1 MGSCSWRTPPG
12 GSCDEAPPRARDPLR
27 PRRGSRLPRLCP
39 RLDTASRPAPRRD
52 DRSALRGGRRRLA
65 RDPPEDAMTLRR
77 LGTAAAALLLARRAF
92 AEPLRETHYGLPRDV
107 SLDGHRIDELIH
119 FTLVGSV
126 LVFVVVAAVM
136 VYALVRH

>member
-27 PRRGSRLPRLCP
+27 
-39 RLDTASRPAPRRD
+39 
-52 DRSALRGGRRRLA
+52 
-65 RDPPEDAMTLRR
+65 
-77 LGTAAAALLLARRAF
+77 ARRAF

-136 VYALVRH
+136 VYALVRHRRSHATLYTHGSRGSVGVLLGFVGLVTVAVDGNLFIHTLED